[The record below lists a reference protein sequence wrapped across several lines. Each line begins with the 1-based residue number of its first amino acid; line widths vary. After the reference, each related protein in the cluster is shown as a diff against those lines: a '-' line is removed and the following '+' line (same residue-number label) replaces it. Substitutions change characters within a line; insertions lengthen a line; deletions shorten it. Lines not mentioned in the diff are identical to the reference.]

1 MNLMGPFPLLQ
12 TWRRRKGKYHFW
24 VAAMVPALFGDLCP
38 YNKRLLRALPKLT
51 ALALMATVVEALAVR
66 NPPES
71 G

>member
-24 VAAMVPALFGDLCP
+24 VAAMVPALFGDLSP

-51 ALALMATVVEALAVR
+51 ALANV
-66 NPPES
+66 S
-71 G
+71 